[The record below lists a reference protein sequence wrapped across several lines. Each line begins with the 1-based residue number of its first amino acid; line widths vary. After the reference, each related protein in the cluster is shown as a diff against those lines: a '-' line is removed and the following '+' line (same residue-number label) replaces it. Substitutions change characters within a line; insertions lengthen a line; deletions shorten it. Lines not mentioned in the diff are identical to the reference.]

1 MLRFMILFATAWA
14 VLLAW
19 AMAQKP
25 WWAEAGYET
34 VVAAKV
40 LALPVAAAW
49 VTVEVMA
56 RLRRPRAM
64 HAGVAASVRLV
75 MSGLMSG
82 IVSVLAT
89 AIVLAVVPAEGWDWI
104 VVAITTAGTSACAV
118 LFMPRVRA
126 GSCVHCGYEVRDLAR
141 CPECGRVSAGR
152 YIPGPA

>member
-75 MSGLMSG
+75 MSGLVSG
-82 IVSVLAT
+82 IVSVLVTAT
-89 AIVLAVVPAEGWDWI
+89 VLAVTPAASWDWL
-104 VVAITTAGTSACAV
+104 VVVGAVIGSSAAAV
-118 LFMPRVRA
+118 WFMPRVRA
-126 GSCVHCGYEVRDLAR
+126 GSCVHCGYEVQGLAR
-141 CPECGRVSAGR
+141 CPECGRFCAGR